1 MKISSLLRRGR
12 IDFKT
17 FIYKCLGLL
26 KRKDIILYLVFGVL
40 TTLVDWVV
48 SFLLY
53 RIWGGA
59 IEKNSFLI
67 HGANALAWLCAVM
80 FAFVTNRKWVFESRR
95 TGFFPVLGE
104 LAAFAGGRIMTLL
117 LQEGIFAVM
126 FDWLGINEYAVKI
139 VAAVTVV
146 IINFFLGKLIFKKK
160 RDATGDCG
168 PENKPEETEEDTDC
182 TDPGGGT
189 ERN

>member
-80 FAFVTNRKWVFESRR
+80 FAFVTNRTWVFESRR

-160 RDATGDCG
+160 RDATDDCG

-182 TDPGGGT
+182 TDPG
-189 ERN
+189 

>member
-59 IEKNSFLI
+59 IEKNSFL
-67 HGANALAWLCAVM
+67 
-80 FAFVTNRKWVFESRR
+80 
-95 TGFFPVLGE
+95 
-104 LAAFAGGRIMTLL
+104 
-117 LQEGIFAVM
+117 
-126 FDWLGINEYAVKI
+126 
-139 VAAVTVV
+139 
-146 IINFFLGKLIFKKK
+146 
-160 RDATGDCG
+160 
-168 PENKPEETEEDTDC
+168 
-182 TDPGGGT
+182 
-189 ERN
+189 